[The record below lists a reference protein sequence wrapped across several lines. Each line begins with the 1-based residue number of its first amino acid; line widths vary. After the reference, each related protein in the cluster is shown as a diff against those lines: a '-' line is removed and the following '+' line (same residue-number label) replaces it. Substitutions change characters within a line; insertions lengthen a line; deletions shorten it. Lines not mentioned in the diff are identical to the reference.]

1 MMKSL
6 RCTSVTR
13 RSNWALPIL
22 LQCLLGAAATADMRL
37 ALVIPGYDSAEYS
50 ALSDDL
56 LASADWAQRKGFL
69 DLASGEAVRIDVLA
83 DGCNPLVAREVAA
96 RHGKPAAPTVVLGD
110 CGDDTLAVAAIYAG
124 QGLPFI
130 MPFAQDAGDAAVAP
144 PGVIQIEPGGAAAA
158 HALASALRQSERV
171 VEGQVAVLTEAG
183 SFGADF
189 FQQLVA
195 EEACGASCRLLSVP
209 WPQNKAPPALTE
221 AQWVIYAGWDV
232 GSLDAVV
239 GDLPPDQHWLIY
251 HRGRTSAREWL
262 ALVNASAY
270 SELDFTLA
278 VPAITERSVESV
290 GFPSAN
296 AIFFRAAAQ
305 VAVQKLQ
312 AIKRQA
318 EVDEAV
324 SEVDYTLVGQL
335 ETAKQVKV
343 SSQYALSIYTP
354 VDYLQRLAIPGASIG
369 AIARESATPGDDP
382 APVYNLLVA
391 PLEGR
396 SPLVLKP
403 GVETTLS
410 FSLGPNLDA
419 NVLGIAPVNPR
430 IEELAEG
437 RKLKLGVTLN
447 CFVCAT
453 ESYQRRAIEYD
464 PDVGMSVDPAL
475 FTIVPDPER
484 TDPITAKGLLLFTV
498 DARGVDLDVIQVP
511 LFVGRPTPTQ
521 AEKWVSPAVRAVRH
535 GTIVD
540 EDLPDLV
547 IDVATAAGALPVTL
561 IPHLPEL
568 RSAMER
574 VLGAS
579 QDGAW
584 IYQSGVNKTD
594 LEGLVRNAYVELRA
608 LIEQHEAL
616 RAYFAGLDRDPVL
629 SSGAARLDLDDSDR
643 AAMLDPLR
651 RHGARIY
658 DRTFIRGDRGLR
670 EGIRLVEDY
679 AAPGGR
685 PLRVVFR
692 VSDVYV
698 PWQLLYP
705 HKAGAI
711 DVESFWGF
719 RYEMGTRQLVD
730 AAQATLLTRM
740 NKPTADQTLFAAY
753 RGDRVDD
760 VAARANLFARHVDDL
775 LTNDLDVAD
784 SRTEFLD
791 RLTHEGYK
799 LRLIIA
805 YGHATSGTVVDSSP
819 GGQPIL
825 TGDAGGP
832 RFAFAKTEYLEPADI
847 DDYTPPP
854 DDGLLLAGQPV
865 VLFNACETGGG
876 GLRPMNN
883 NGFVGA
889 LTRAGARA
897 VIVTETPVWNNFAYH
912 FGQHVFD
919 GLVQGLSVSAA
930 LRNARLRHLRE
941 WNNPLGLIYTL
952 YGNPAARIE

>member
-1 MMKSL
+1 MLKSV

-13 RSNWALPIL
+13 RSSWALPIL
-22 LQCLLGAAATADMRL
+22 LQCLLCSAATADVRL
-37 ALVIPGYDSAEYS
+37 ALVIPGYDSAEHA

-56 LASADWAQRKGFL
+56 LASADWAQRNGFL

-83 DGCNPLVAREVAA
+83 DGCDPVVAREVAS
-96 RHGKPAAPTVVLGD
+96 RHGTPAVPTVVLGD
-110 CGDDTLAVAAIYAG
+110 CGNDTLAVAAIYAG

-130 MPFAQDAGDAAVAP
+130 VPFAQDAGDAAVAP

-158 HALASALRQSERV
+158 HALASALRDSGQV
-171 VEGQVAVLTEAG
+171 VAGQVAVLTEAG
-183 SFGADF
+183 SFGTAF
-189 FQQLVA
+189 FQRLVA
-195 EEACGASCRLLSVP
+195 EKSCGAPCRLLSVP
-209 WPQNKAPPALTE
+209 WPQEKAPPALTE

-232 GSLDAVV
+232 DSLADIV

-251 HRGRTSAREWL
+251 NRGRTSAREWL

-270 SELDFTLA
+270 SEQDFTLVGPA
-278 VPAITERSVESV
+278 VTERSGESV

-296 AIFFRAAAQ
+296 AIFFREAAQ
-305 VAVQKLQ
+305 VAVQRLQ
-312 AIKRQA
+312 VIKQQA
-318 EVDEAV
+318 EVDEADF
-324 SEVDYTLVGQL
+324 EVDHTLIGQL
-335 ETAKQVKV
+335 ESGKQVKV
-343 SSQYALSIYTP
+343 SSQYALSTYAP
-354 VDYLQRLAIPGASIG
+354 VDYLKRLVIHGASIG
-369 AIARESATPGDDP
+369 AIARESAAPGDAP
-382 APVYNLLVA
+382 APVYNLLVS
-391 PLEGR
+391 PLESR

-403 GVETTLS
+403 GLETTLS
-410 FSLGPNLDA
+410 FSLGPNLQA

-447 CFVCAT
+447 CFVCET
-453 ESYQRRAIEYD
+453 DSYQRRTIEYD
-464 PDVGMSVDPAL
+464 PDEGVTLDSAL
-475 FTIVPDPER
+475 FTIVPDPEHA
-484 TDPITAKGLLLFTV
+484 DPITAKGLLLFTV
-498 DARGVDLDVIQVP
+498 DARGVDLDVIHVP
-511 LFVGRPTPTQ
+511 LFVGRPTPIQ
-521 AEKWVSPAVRAVRH
+521 AEMWVAPAVRPVRH

-540 EDLPDLV
+540 QDLPDLV

-584 IYQSGVNKTD
+584 IYQSGVTKAD
-594 LEGLVRNAYVELRA
+594 LQGLVRNAYVELRA
-608 LIEQHEAL
+608 MIEQHEAL

-629 SSGAARLDLDDSDR
+629 SSGAARLDLNESDR

-705 HKAGAI
+705 HKTGAI
-711 DVESFWGF
+711 DVEKFWGF
-719 RYEMGTRQLVD
+719 RYELGTRQLVD

-740 NKPTADQTLFAAY
+740 DKPTADQTLFAAY
-753 RGDRVDD
+753 RSDGADD

-775 LTNDLDVAD
+775 LQRDLDIAD
-784 SRTEFLD
+784 SRTEFLE
-791 RLTHEGYK
+791 RLTHQGYK

-825 TGDAGGP
+825 TQDAGGP
-832 RFAFAKTEYLEPADI
+832 RFAFATTEYLEPADI
-847 DDYTPPP
+847 DDFTPPP
-854 DDGLLLAGQPV
+854 DEGLLLAGQPL

-876 GLRPMNN
+876 GARPMNN

>member
-1 MMKSL
+1 M
-6 RCTSVTR
+6 
-13 RSNWALPIL
+13 
-22 LQCLLGAAATADMRL
+22 QCLLAAAAAADVRL
-37 ALVIPGYDSAEYS
+37 ALVIPGYDSAENA

-56 LASADWAQRKGFL
+56 LANADWAQRNGFL
-69 DLASGEAVRIDVLA
+69 ELASGEAVQIKVLA
-83 DGCNPLVAREVAA
+83 EGCDPVVAREVAV
-96 RHGKPAAPTVVLGD
+96 RRGEPNAPDIVLGD
-110 CGDDTLAVAAIYAG
+110 CGDDTLAVAAAYAG

-130 MPFAQDAGDAAVAP
+130 VPFAQDAGAAAVAP
-144 PGVIQIEPGGAAAA
+144 PGIIQIEPGGAAAA
-158 HALASALRQSERV
+158 HALASALRDSGRA

-195 EEACGASCRLLSVP
+195 EDVCGASCRLLSVP
-209 WPQNKAPPALTE
+209 WPQEKAPPALTQ
-221 AQWVIYAGWDV
+221 AQWVIYAGTDV
-232 GSLDAVV
+232 DSLGALI
-239 GDLPPDQHWLIY
+239 GDLPADQHWLIY
-251 HRGRTSAREWL
+251 HRGRTAAREWL
-262 ALVNASAY
+262 ALVNESAY
-270 SELDFTLA
+270 SEPDFTLA
-278 VPAITERSVESV
+278 VPMITRQSGESV

-296 AIFFRAAAQ
+296 AIFFLAATQVAAQ
-305 VAVQKLQ
+305 GLD
-312 AIKRQA
+312 AIKRQL
-318 EVDEAV
+318 EMDEAV
-324 SEVDYTLVGQL
+324 SEVVDTIIGELKIGK
-335 ETAKQVKV
+335 EGEV
-343 SSQYALSIYTP
+343 SFQYALSTHDP
-354 VDYLQRLAIPGASIG
+354 ADYLQRLVAWGEPVGAL
-369 AIARESATPGDDP
+369 AKESAMPGDDP
-382 APVYNLLVA
+382 DTVYNLLVA
-391 PLEGR
+391 PLESR

-403 GVETTLS
+403 RVETTLS
-410 FSLGPNLDA
+410 FSLGPNLED
-419 NVLGIAPVNPR
+419 NVLGMAPVNPR

-437 RKLKLGVTLN
+437 RNLKLGVTLN
-447 CFVCAT
+447 CFVCAS
-453 ESYQRRAIEYD
+453 ESYQRRTIEYD
-464 PDVGMSVDPAL
+464 PEEGVSVDSAL
-475 FTIVPDPER
+475 FTIVPDPEH
-484 TDPITAKGLLLFTV
+484 TDPNTAKGLLLFTV
-498 DARGVDLDVIQVP
+498 DAGGVDLDVIHVP
-511 LFVGRPTPTQ
+511 VFVGRPTPTQ
-521 AEKWVSPAVRAVRH
+521 AEKWVSPAVRPVRH

-568 RSAMER
+568 RSAMESA
-574 VLGAS
+574 LGAS

-584 IYQSGVNKTD
+584 IYQSGVNKAD

-608 LIEQHEAL
+608 MIEQHEAL

-629 SSGAARLDLDDSDR
+629 SSGAARLDLDDNDR

-658 DRTFIRGDRGLR
+658 DRTFVRGDRGLR

-679 AAPGGR
+679 TAPGGR
-685 PLRVVFR
+685 PLRIVFR
-692 VSDVYV
+692 VSDIYV

-705 HKAGAI
+705 RKTGAI
-711 DVESFWGF
+711 DVERFWGF
-719 RYEMGTRQLVD
+719 RYELGTRQLVD

-740 NKPTADQTLFAAY
+740 DRPTADQTLFAAY
-753 RGDRVDD
+753 RSDRADE

-775 LTNDLDVAD
+775 LPKDLDVAD
-784 SRTEFLD
+784 SRTEFLE
-791 RLTHEGYK
+791 RLTHDGYK

-876 GLRPMNN
+876 GVRPMNN

-919 GLVQGLSVSAA
+919 GLVQGFSVSAA

-952 YGNPAARIE
+952 YGNPAARID

>member
-1 MMKSL
+1 
-6 RCTSVTR
+6 
-13 RSNWALPIL
+13 
-22 LQCLLGAAATADMRL
+22 LLGAAATADVRL
-37 ALVIPGYDSAEYS
+37 ALVIPGYDSAENA

-56 LASADWAQRKGFL
+56 LANADWAQRKGFL
-69 DLASGEAVRIDVLA
+69 DLASGEAVQIKVLA
-83 DGCNPLVAREVAA
+83 DGCDPVVAQEVAA
-96 RHGKPAAPTVVLGD
+96 RRGEPGTPKVVVGD
-110 CGDDTLAVAAIYAG
+110 CGDNTLAVAAAYAG

-130 MPFAQDAGDAAVAP
+130 VPFAQDVGGAAVAP

-158 HALASALRQSERV
+158 HALASALRDSGRV

-183 SFGADF
+183 SFGAAF
-189 FQQLVA
+189 FQRLVA
-195 EEACGASCRLLSVP
+195 EEACGASCRLVSVP
-209 WPQNKAPPALTE
+209 WPQEKAPPALTE

-232 GSLDAVV
+232 DSLGAVV
-239 GDLPPDQHWLIY
+239 GDLPSDQHWLIY
-251 HRGRTSAREWL
+251 HRGRTSARDWL
-262 ALVNASAY
+262 ALVNAAAY
-270 SELDFTLA
+270 SDQDFTIA
-278 VPAITERSVESV
+278 VPAITERRAESA

-296 AIFFRAAAQ
+296 AIFFLAAAQ
-305 VAVQKLQ
+305 VAAQELQ
-312 AIKRQA
+312 AIKQKP
-318 EVDEAV
+318 ETDEAV
-324 SEVDYTLVGQL
+324 FEVVDTIIGELMIGKDG
-335 ETAKQVKV
+335 EV
-343 SSQYALSIYTP
+343 SVQYAVSTYSP
-354 VDYLQRLAIPGASIG
+354 VDYLQRLVDWGEPIG
-369 AIARESATPGDDP
+369 ALAKESAMPGDNP
-382 APVYNLLVA
+382 TTVYNLLVA
-391 PLEGR
+391 PLESR
-396 SPLVLKP
+396 SPLVLEP

-410 FSLGPNLDA
+410 FSLGPNLEA

-453 ESYQRRAIEYD
+453 ESYQRRTIEYD
-464 PDVGMSVDPAL
+464 PDDGVSVDPAL
-475 FTIVPDPER
+475 FTIVPDPEH
-484 TDPITAKGLLLFTV
+484 TDPVTAKGLLLFTV
-498 DARGVDLDVIQVP
+498 DAGGVDLDVIHVP

-521 AEKWVSPAVRAVRH
+521 AEKWVSPAVRPVRH

-547 IDVATAAGALPVTL
+547 IDVATAAGALPITL

-568 RSAMER
+568 RAAMER
-574 VLGAS
+574 ELGTS

-584 IYQSGVNKTD
+584 IYQSGVNKAD
-594 LEGLVRNAYVELRA
+594 LEGLVRSAYVELRA
-608 LIEQHEAL
+608 MIEQHEAL
-616 RAYFAGLDRDPVL
+616 RAYFAALDRDPVL
-629 SSGAARLDLDDSDR
+629 SSAAARLDLDESDR
-643 AAMLDPLR
+643 AAMLNPLR

-658 DRTFIRGDRGLR
+658 DRTFMRGDRGLR
-670 EGIRLVEDY
+670 EGIRLVEDF
-679 AAPGGR
+679 AAPDGR

-692 VSDVYV
+692 VSDVYA

-705 HKAGAI
+705 NKTGPI
-711 DVESFWGF
+711 DVERFWGF
-719 RYEMGTRQLVD
+719 RYELGTRQLVD

-740 NKPTADQTLFAAY
+740 DKPTADQTLFAAY
-753 RGDRVDD
+753 RSDRADD

-775 LTNDLDVAD
+775 LPKHLDVAD
-784 SRTEFLD
+784 SRKEFLD

-805 YGHATSGTVVDSSP
+805 YGHATSGTVVDSSS
-819 GGQPIL
+819 GVRPIM
-825 TGDAGGP
+825 TEDAGGP
-832 RFAFAKTEYLEPADI
+832 RFAFAKAEYLEPADI

-854 DDGLLLAGQPV
+854 DDGLLLASQPV

-876 GLRPMNN
+876 GVNPMNN

-941 WNNPLGLIYTL
+941 WNNPLGLVYTL